1 MSNLVH
7 VANAQFQFD
16 SLTLA
21 NPHGL
26 QGGAY
31 FSKLRINDDPV
42 LIQTPKCL
50 TKNGIHKTEKKIYC
64 DLMFDATNEDFINWI
79 QKLEST
85 IKNLIYEKRNLWF
98 HNDMDYDS
106 IDYHWQNL
114 LRTYKGNKSLLRCF
128 FAKPKGVIPEKIIQI
143 YDEDEKMLSM
153 DDVDKTSKLVSIL
166 EISGLKFTSQS
177 FQIEFI
183 VKQIMLIKNQ
193 PLFSKC
199 LIKLN
204 KPNLED
210 DTSVNSDTD
219 SDISIEDKI
228 DVSNNLIAT
237 GPVLLQMNTQQN
249 KNKNDDRED
258 DDKKRVILEIEND
271 NEKNDNDKN
280 DNDKNDNDKN
290 DRNDNNVKEDLNKKK
305 ELVKASKE
313 INKTKQINNDD
324 DIKKEV
330 ITNTEISDITDE
342 SELNKNNTTFIE
354 KDLEETTIPTTLEK
368 NNSIINEIEILPPNE
383 SSDTVTLKKPNEV
396 YMEIYKEAKRKAKDA
411 KKNAVQAY
419 LEAKRI
425 KSLYLLNNIDSSDDD
440 LEFEEYR

>member
-31 FSKLRINDDPV
+31 FSKLRINENPV

-64 DLMFDATNEDFINWI
+64 DLMFDATNDEFIDWI
-79 QKLEST
+79 YKLEST
-85 IKNLIYEKRNLWF
+85 IKNLIFEKRNLWF

-143 YDEDEKMLSM
+143 YDENEKMLSM
-153 DDVDKTSKLVSIL
+153 DDIDKTSKLVSIL

-204 KPNLED
+204 KPNLDVD
-210 DTSVNSDTD
+210 DASVNSDTD

-228 DVSNNLIAT
+228 NESDNLIT
-237 GPVLLQMNTQQN
+237 TSQTLPQMNNQQN
-249 KNKNDDRED
+249 KDETSNTENDD
-258 DDKKRVILEIEND
+258 KNKVILEIKND
-271 NEKNDNDKN
+271 EKNDDDEKN
-280 DNDKNDNDKN
+280 DEKKNDG
-290 DRNDNNVKEDLNKKK
+290 NVKENLNKKK
-305 ELVKASKE
+305 ELGKASEE
-313 INKTKQINNDD
+313 INNDEENHEKKDDNDD

-330 ITNTEISDITDE
+330 LTNTEINDITDQ
-342 SELNKNNTTFIE
+342 SELNKNNTTLIE
-354 KDLEETTIPTTLEK
+354 KDLEETTMPTTLEK
-368 NNSIINEIEILPPNE
+368 NENIINEIEILPPNE

-396 YMEIYKEAKRKAKDA
+396 YMEIYKEARRKAKDA

-425 KSLYLLNNIDSSDDD
+425 KSLYLLDDIESSDDD
-440 LEFEEYR
+440 LNFEEYR